1 MMPINKNME
10 QEHQLTYIKHE
21 EGKRNIL
28 FGRKR
33 GNMRNKRVKK
43 LKNFIQQKKYDTSI
57 KTLIVDE
64 RSSNLTVYCARIN
77 TEI

>member
-1 MMPINKNME
+1 MPINKNIE
-10 QEHQLTYIKHE
+10 QEHKLTYIKHE
-21 EGKRNIL
+21 EGKRNTL

-33 GNMRNKRVKK
+33 GNMRNKCVKK

-57 KTLIVDE
+57 KRLIVDK

-77 TEI
+77 KEI